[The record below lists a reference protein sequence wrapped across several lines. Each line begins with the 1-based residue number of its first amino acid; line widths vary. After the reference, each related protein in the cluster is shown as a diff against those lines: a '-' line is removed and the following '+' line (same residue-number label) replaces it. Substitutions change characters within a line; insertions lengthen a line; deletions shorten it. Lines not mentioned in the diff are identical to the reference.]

1 MSLSWGEKKLT
12 WLITGA
18 SSGFGLA
25 LTRLALEG
33 GHRVIPTSRNPS
45 SYPDIE
51 KEISSKGGELVALDI
66 NAPDS
71 ADVIY
76 KLQEQGVEVDILVN
90 CAGSAILGPAESFNE
105 DEVRALAE
113 TAYFGPYRLI
123 RAVVPGM
130 RTRRRG
136 MIVNVSTG
144 SAVDGRESMAVY
156 GASKAAMDTLMHVM
170 GKELA
175 LFDIRTL
182 TIHLGAFDTPFAS
195 NSVRTTSKPL
205 PSDYNGT
212 IVDKVV
218 GSVKQKFT
226 PDGDHKKATQVM
238 YEMIVGE
245 GYGKGKESE
254 RVMLLGRDMW
264 ASQQAAADKVLHKM
278 NTFEAICNNVYLD
291 K

>member
-156 GASKAAMDTLMHVM
+156 GASKAAMDSKFHRVLYQQ
-170 GKELA
+170 
-175 LFDIRTL
+175 
-182 TIHLGAFDTPFAS
+182 
-195 NSVRTTSKPL
+195 SVQ
-205 PSDYNGT
+205 
-212 IVDKVV
+212 
-218 GSVKQKFT
+218 KQL
-226 PDGDHKKATQVM
+226 
-238 YEMIVGE
+238 I
-245 GYGKGKESE
+245 
-254 RVMLLGRDMW
+254 LLKR
-264 ASQQAAADKVLHKM
+264 
-278 NTFEAICNNVYLD
+278 
-291 K
+291 

>member
-33 GHRVIPTSRNPS
+33 GHRVIATSRNPS

-51 KEISSKGGELVALDI
+51 KEITSKGGELLALDI

-76 KLQEQGVEVDILVN
+76 KLQGQGVEVDILVN

-123 RAVVPGM
+123 RAVAPGM

-182 TIHLGAFDTPFAS
+182 TIHLGAFDTSFAS

-226 PDGDHKKATQVM
+226 PDGDHKKATQVI
-238 YEMIVGE
+238 YEMITGE

-264 ASQQAAADKVLHKM
+264 ACQQAAADKVLHKM

>member
-33 GHRVIPTSRNPS
+33 GHRVIATSRNPS

-76 KLQEQGVEVDILVN
+76 KLQEKGVEVEVLVN
-90 CAGSAILGPAESFNE
+90 CAGAAILGPAESFNE

-182 TIHLGAFDTPFAS
+182 TIHLGAFDTSFAS

-212 IVDKVV
+212 TVDKVV

>member
-25 LTRLALEG
+25 LARLALEG
-33 GHRVIPTSRNPS
+33 GHRVIATSRNPS

-71 ADVIY
+71 ADAIY

-90 CAGSAILGPAESFNE
+90 CAGCAILGPAEAFNE

-156 GASKAAMDTLMHVM
+156 GASKAAMDTLIHVM

-175 LFDIRTL
+175 LFNVRTL

-195 NSVRTTSKPL
+195 NSVRTTSNPL
-205 PSDYNGT
+205 PSDYDGS
-212 IVDKVV
+212 IVAKVV

-238 YEMIVGE
+238 YEMIMGE

-254 RVMLLGRDMW
+254 RSMLLGRDMW
-264 ASQQAAADKVLHKM
+264 ACQQAAADKIMHKM